1 MVSDDKLVD
10 LLDLALSADT
20 SNTIKSV
27 RDAVESGVDP
37 LELMSQLAA
46 TVTDILAGG
55 SVFNPERPQ
64 RKFFCC
70 PTCKSKIQILFCSRL
85 VLKHKI
91 QLVVKC
97 AYLLCQI

>member
-46 TVTDILAGG
+46 TVTDILAGR

-64 RKFFCC
+64 RNFFRR
-70 PTCKSKIQILFCSRL
+70 PTCKSKLQTLFCSRL
-85 VLKHKI
+85 VFTHTA
-91 QLVVKC
+91 QLVTKC
-97 AYLLCQI
+97 ASIR